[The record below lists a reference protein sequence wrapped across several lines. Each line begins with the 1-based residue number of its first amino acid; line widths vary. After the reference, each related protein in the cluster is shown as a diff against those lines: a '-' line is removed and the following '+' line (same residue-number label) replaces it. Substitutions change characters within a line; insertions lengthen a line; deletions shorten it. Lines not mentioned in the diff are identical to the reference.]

1 MFQFF
6 ESCFSAGGASSTF
19 SLAPTKTLNDAGDI
33 TADHRDVPAKFV
45 MKQCCGWFSFFVF
58 QSCCFELSTFFR
70 CMSDSF
76 SMLLRF
82 TFEQVSTH
90 VRFNFDQVSMHVRF
104 ISYHNSR
111 DLHFDELQVGL
122 RRTML
127 KKKFPVMLI
136 EAYETI
142 FLFLEL
148 HQTNM

>member
-82 TFEQVSTH
+82 
-90 VRFNFDQVSMHVRF
+90 NFDQVSTHVRF

-127 KKKFPVMLI
+127 KISL
-136 EAYETI
+136 
-142 FLFLEL
+142 LC
-148 HQTNM
+148 